1 MKELVSKASAPSDDE
16 KSALSE
22 QFCKSLSN
30 DILHVSAFYVE
41 KLEKARDAVEKLR
54 LQESINVDKYL
65 KAPGESSTTV
75 SLQKLLEDEE
85 NGLDQSTRVAVESM
99 YNLLDELQALR
110 KYVATNVIA
119 VTKIVKKT

>member
-1 MKELVSKASAPSDDE
+1 MVQFGKRLELLKRAGWESDYVQYEALKELVAKLEKAPSDDE

-65 KAPGESSTTV
+65 KAPGEGPTTFV
-75 SLQKLLEDEE
+75 GAIGSFFWKIEMLLWRPN
-85 NGLDQSTRVAVESM
+85 NG
-99 YNLLDELQALR
+99 
-110 KYVATNVIA
+110 I
-119 VTKIVKKT
+119 